1 MDLALLI
8 LRLVVGLLF
17 VGHGAQKLFG
27 VWGGHGLAGTAG
39 FFDAIGLR
47 PGRLHAPAAG
57 AAEFGGGALIALG
70 LLTPIGSALVIAVMV
85 AAALTVHITNGL
97 WATENGI
104 ELNLV
109 FAAIAFALAGVGPG
123 AWSLDDAFGLDMAG
137 TGWALGALGLGIIG
151 GVGAVL
157 SGRMAAQRQP
167 TAAAATTAPTEQQ
180 PTDTLR

>member
-8 LRLVVGLLF
+8 LRVVVGALF

-39 FFDAIGLR
+39 FFEQIGLK
-47 PGRLHAPAAG
+47 PGRIHAPAAG
-57 AAEFGGGALIALG
+57 GAELVGGLLLVLG
-70 LLTPIGSALVIAVMV
+70 LLTPIGSALIIAVMV
-85 AAALTVHITNGL
+85 AAALTVHLPNGL

-109 FAAIAFALAGVGPG
+109 YAATAVALAGVGAG
-123 AWSLDDAFGLDMAG
+123 EISLDNAFGLDLSG

-157 SGRMAAQRQP
+157 SGRMVAGR
-167 TAAAATTAPTEQQ
+167 TTATAPATAEQHQ
-180 PTDTLR
+180 RVDSLS

>member
-27 VWGGHGLAGTAG
+27 IWGGHGLAGTAG

-47 PGRLHAPAAG
+47 PGRMHAPAAG
-57 AAEFGGGALIALG
+57 AAELGGGALIALG
-70 LLTPIGSALVIAVMV
+70 LLTPVGSALVIAVMV

-104 ELNLV
+104 ELTLV
-109 FAAIAFALAGVGPG
+109 YAATAFALAGVGPG
-123 AWSLDDAFGLDMAG
+123 AWSLDNAFGLDMAG

-157 SGRMAAQRQP
+157 SGRMVAQRQP
-167 TAAAATTAPTEQQ
+167 TAAATAAPSGQQ
-180 PTDTLR
+180 QADTLR

>member
-8 LRLVVGLLF
+8 LRVVVGLLF

-39 FFDAIGLR
+39 FFEAIGLR

-57 AAEFGGGALIALG
+57 GAELLGGALLALG
-70 LLTPIGSALVIAVMV
+70 LFTPAAAALIIAVMV
-85 AAALTVHITNGL
+85 AAALTVHVTNGV

-109 FAAIAFALAGVGPG
+109 YAAAAVALAGAGPG
-123 AWSLDDAFGLDMAG
+123 AWSLDNAFGLDLAG
-137 TGWALGALGLGIIG
+137 TGWALGALGVGIIG

-157 SGRMAAQRQP
+157 SGRLAPEPVAASEPQR
-167 TAAAATTAPTEQQ
+167 AE
-180 PTDTLR
+180 TLQ

>member
-39 FFDAIGLR
+39 FFEAIGLR

-57 AAEFGGGALIALG
+57 VAEFAGGALIALG
-70 LLTPIGSALVIAVMV
+70 LLTPFAAAAIIAVMV

-109 FAAIAFALAGVGPG
+109 YAATAVALAGVGAG
-123 AWSLDDAFGLDMAG
+123 GWSLDNAFNLDLNG
-137 TGWALGALGLGIIG
+137 TGWALGALGLGIVG

-157 SGRMAAQRQP
+157 AGRMAAGQP
-167 TAAAATTAPTEQQ
+167 AAAATAAESPRV
-180 PTDTLR
+180 DTLR